1 MVNTDDLVVSTD
13 AERLQW
19 ITILCKCSDYH
30 YDMSGVVDDE
40 EVAQIHRGW
49 AAAIRDAVLLI
60 EMWALEESEVKVDP
74 RPPSERATNVTEEE
88 E

>member
-1 MVNTDDLVVSTD
+1 
-13 AERLQW
+13 
-19 ITILCKCSDYH
+19 
-30 YDMSGVVDDE
+30 MSGVVDDE